1 MSLAT
6 EHMDEL
12 SDEDR
17 EVLSVL
23 AAGRANPY
31 RIREVTG
38 LDKGDTNTALVRLGR
53 AGYAEQVTRG
63 LYRITAKG
71 LEEVGADED
80 DVDLGELREAVREA
94 REAYEDVDGNGVD
107 DAIARLEELVG
118 VDDD

>member
-12 SDEDR
+12 TDEDR

-23 AAGRANPY
+23 ATGRANPY
-31 RIREVTG
+31 RIREETG
-38 LDKGDTNTALVRLGR
+38 LGKGDTNTALVRLGR

-63 LYRITAKG
+63 LYRITEKG
-71 LEEVGADED
+71 LEEIGAEGD
-80 DVDLGELREAVREA
+80 DVDLDELREAVLEV

-107 DAIARLEELVG
+107 DAITRLEELTG
-118 VDDD
+118 VDDA